1 MKRFFLLIALFIFG
15 TQLFAQRPAGG
26 RSNGNGNQDL
36 PKIGVVSGKVVDAT
50 TNESMPYTSI
60 ALISVRTEKAV
71 TGGLTDDRGT
81 FLIED
86 IPVGPYTM
94 EISFIGYKKLVIK
107 DIKIN
112 REKSNYSFPDIKL
125 EVDASQLADI
135 ELIEQ
140 KDFIETQ
147 IDKKVVNVD
156 EFQGAESAT
165 ATEVLETVPS
175 VEVDVDGNVSLRGS
189 QTVRILI
196 DGKPAGITDDA
207 SSILDQIPAN
217 AIEKIEIITN
227 PSAKYDPDGV
237 SGIINVIM
245 KKDNIKGYH
254 GSVNI
259 GASSYPGYNGGV
271 NMNYRN
277 NKLNFFGNYN
287 YRYDDRFRERRTNT
301 INSFGDTTTIFNQF
315 SDGNRAGDSQVGK
328 IGMDWYINKNNTL
341 GIYSNIN
348 YRNDDQNS
356 DEKYLNYDTNNNP
369 EDFST
374 LSSTRDR
381 ERYSIDYNLN
391 YKHTFTNPQHYLE
404 GYANYTK
411 GVGESTTQ
419 TIQSDTDFDLVPQN
433 ITDQRLNYNED
444 INDILTVAID
454 YSNPISDKT
463 KIEFGTKAIL
473 RTLNNEVLV
482 QDYDF
487 NEDIYVVN
495 TNQSNNFE
503 YKEDVYAVYGILA
516 QQYEKLSYQI
526 GLRAEAAFTDSK
538 LIDTDESFENDYV
551 SLFPSIHTAYTIA
564 EKQEVSL
571 NYSRRINRPGTRQLN
586 PFTDYSDP
594 FNIRTGNPFL
604 KPEYVNSF
612 EAGYSKFWDKMN
624 LTASLYYRI
633 STDNI
638 QRIATVDEDNIT
650 TLTYAN
656 FGESQTF
663 GTELTLMNRFTK
675 NWNMMTSGTIF
686 QNKLSGSGDNSQLS
700 NEAIN
705 WSLRSTNTLTL
716 PKEYSVQL
724 NIRYFGPRNIP
735 QGKIEPI
742 FTTDISL
749 KKTVWNK
756 KGTISLRVSD
766 IFNTREFNLQ
776 SSDETFIR
784 DIYGKRQSQAVTLS
798 FTYNFGNLKE
808 DTRKKDKNRDR
819 GGDSSGGED
828 FEM

>member
-1 MKRFFLLIALFIFG
+1 MKKFFLAITLFIFG
-15 TQLFAQRPAGG
+15 VQLYAQRPTGTRSGG
-26 RSNGNGNQDL
+26 NRNPDNL
-36 PKIGVVSGKVVDAT
+36 PKIGVISGKVIDAT
-50 TNESMPYTSI
+50 TNEPMPYASV

-81 FLIED
+81 FLIEEV
-86 IPVGPYTM
+86 PVGAYTM
-94 EISFIGYKKLVIK
+94 EVSFIGYQKLVIK

-112 REKSNYSFPDIKL
+112 REKSNYSFTNLKL
-125 EVDASQLADI
+125 EADASQLGAV
-135 ELIEQ
+135 ELIER

-175 VEVDVDGNVSLRGS
+175 VEVDIDGNVSVRGS

-217 AIEKIEIITN
+217 AIEKIEIVTN

-245 KKDNIKGYH
+245 KKNNIKGYH
-254 GSVNI
+254 GSVNA
-259 GASSYPGYNGGV
+259 GVSSFPGYNGGV
-271 NMNYRN
+271 NLNYRN

-287 YRYDDRFRERRTNT
+287 YRYDDRFRERETST
-301 INSFGDTTTIFNQF
+301 INSFGDTTTVFNQS
-315 SDGNRAGDSQVGK
+315 SDGNREGASHVGK
-328 IGMDWYINKNNTL
+328 VGMDWYINKNNTL
-341 GIYSNIN
+341 GVYANFN

-356 DEKYLNYDTNNNP
+356 DEKYLNYDVNNNP

-374 LSSTRDR
+374 LNSTRDR
-381 ERYSIDYNLN
+381 ERYGIDYNLN

-404 GYANYTK
+404 GYANYTI
-411 GVGESTTQ
+411 GDGSSTTQ
-419 TIQSDTDFDLVPQN
+419 TLQADTDFDLVPQN
-433 ITDQRLNYNED
+433 ITDQRLNYNEN
-444 INDILTVAID
+444 INDILTIALD
-454 YSNPISDKT
+454 YSNPITDKT
-463 KIEFGTKAIL
+463 KIEFGSKAIL

-487 NEDIYVVN
+487 NEGIYVVN

-516 QQYEKLSYQI
+516 QQYEKLSYQV

-538 LIDTDESFENDYV
+538 LIDTDETFENDYV
-551 SLFPSIHTAYTIA
+551 SLFPSIHTAYKIA

-571 NYSRRINRPGTRQLN
+571 NYSRRINRPGTRELN

-594 FNIRTGNPFL
+594 FNIHTGNPFL

-624 LTASLYYRI
+624 LSASLYYRI

-638 QRIATVDEDNIT
+638 QRIAKVDENNVT

-663 GTELTLMNRFTK
+663 GTELTLMNKFTK
-675 NWNMMTSGTIF
+675 NWNMLTSGTLY

-705 WSLRSTNTLTL
+705 WSLRLTNTITL

-724 NIRYFGPRNIP
+724 NLRYFGPRNIP

-742 FTTDISL
+742 FTTDVSL
-749 KKTVWNK
+749 KKSIWDK

-776 SSDETFIR
+776 SSDATFIR
-784 DIYGKRQSQAVTLS
+784 DLYGKRQSQAVTLS
-798 FTYNFGNLKE
+798 FTYNFGNLK
-808 DTRKKDKNRDR
+808 DDKRKKGRNGER
-819 GGDSSGGED
+819 GGDGDGGD